1 MKKDVAEFV
10 AKCLICQQVK
20 VKNQRP
26 SGLMQKIEIPQ
37 WKWEH
42 ITMDFVTGL
51 PRSFRGNDSIW
62 VIVDRFSK
70 TAHFSAIKKKQSVE
84 SLTHLYIESIVR
96 LHGVLKSIIS
106 DRDSRFTSRL
116 WQGL

>member
-1 MKKDVAEFV
+1 MSNLSIGESRKS
-10 AKCLICQQVK
+10 
-20 VKNQRP
+20 RP
-26 SGLMQKIEIPQ
+26 LGLMQRIKILQ

-62 VIVDRFSK
+62 VIIDRFSK
-70 TAHFSAIKKKQSVE
+70 TAHFLVMKKKQSVE
-84 SLTHLYIESIVR
+84 SLAHLYIKSIVR

-106 DRDSRFTSRL
+106 DRDSRFMSRL
-116 WQGL
+116 